1 MVNRIIFLIFKMEK
15 EFLYIGYYIDTNNNF
30 ILKIGTT
37 NDLKRR
43 ATEHTRNYKKAT
55 NYTMP
60 KNSNFEYIWTLP
72 LSKYNTIRYEDR
84 NRELWQKM
92 EIGTF
97 IRNDRFVCHSIPNE
111 VVVKIRKEYIVK
123 LPKEAV
129 LFLLKLPIDKR
140 GKVWYN

>member
-1 MVNRIIFLIFKMEK
+1 MEK

-43 ATEHTRNYKKAT
+43 ATEHTRNYKRAT

-72 LSKYNTIRYEDR
+72 LSKYNTLRYEDKTID
-84 NRELWQKM
+84 LWKEM
-92 EIGTF
+92 EIGTY
-97 IRNDRFVCHSIPNE
+97 IRNDRFVCSSVPSE

>member
-1 MVNRIIFLIFKMEK
+1 MEK

-43 ATEHTRNYKKAT
+43 ATEHTRNYKRAT

-140 GKVWYN
+140 EKVWYN